1 MMKEIPVCNPMF
13 YKRKSE
19 AEKSVPALYSHE
31 MLVHVLKLLS
41 DKPFRPNFTSFTVD
55 HVHFPLF
62 FAIVFIFNLTWIG
75 LLSVKLIHCTGFDL
89 LVDDYISYILNVY
102 IIPLDAIQR
111 FTAYSLLCVQYPQ
124 IRRNG
129 CKCQILCLRIICNS
143 LQLSPLHQILILHF
157 TVW

>member
-13 YKRKSE
+13 YKQKSE

-62 FAIVFIFNLTWIG
+62 FAIVFIFNLT
-75 LLSVKLIHCTGFDL
+75 
-89 LVDDYISYILNVY
+89 
-102 IIPLDAIQR
+102 
-111 FTAYSLLCVQYPQ
+111 
-124 IRRNG
+124 
-129 CKCQILCLRIICNS
+129 
-143 LQLSPLHQILILHF
+143 
-157 TVW
+157 